1 MTQAHKIIAA
11 LCLSTALVGSNLAAQ
26 AQTAPAATSTTPAS
40 SPAPRAL
47 TGPNSLIVAVS
58 GVRSARGH
66 IRAGLVMADPN
77 TGNVKQVGG
86 TMAQAIEGT
95 VTLTFNNLP
104 DGDYAVQM
112 FHDEDDN
119 GEMKTNLFGI
129 PSEGYGFSNG
139 ARAAFGPPKFADMKV
154 TVRGNTTTVA
164 TLAY

>member
-1 MTQAHKIIAA
+1 MTNAHKILAA
-11 LCLSTALVGSNLAAQ
+11 ICFSTALVSPAFADQ
-26 AQTAPAATSTTPAS
+26 APTTTTAPTPA
-40 SPAPRAL
+40 PTAAL
-47 TGPNSLIVAVS
+47 TGPNSLTVTVS
-58 GVRSARGH
+58 GVRSARGS
-66 IRAGLVMADPN
+66 IRAGLRMADYT
-77 TGNVKQVGG
+77 TGTAKSVGG
-86 TMAQAIEGT
+86 TIAPAVEGT

-154 TVRGNTTTVA
+154 TVRGATTTVA
-164 TLAY
+164 NMNY